1 MAWIPP
7 LGDFPEELQPLIR
20 SWTISLRARG
30 RSERTIENYLFA
42 VRDFSAWC
50 MANNVAVDPFKQTG
64 RDVEAW
70 IASGLAAGGAKSSA
84 LTRYRSLQQWF
95 RWLVVEEEIDADPMA
110 KTKAPTLGETPV
122 AVLTDDQLRAL
133 IDACRGKDWIDRRDL
148 AIVRLFVDTGMRLG
162 ELTGIRFADVDV
174 ADGVVMVTGKGDRQR
189 IVPFG
194 ARTAEAIDRWTR
206 ARGRRPQAA
215 HPALWLSQRGPLTLA
230 GVAVAVRTRGERAGI
245 TGLHPHQF
253 RHTAAHRWL
262 TMGGQEQDLMRI
274 AGWRSREMLARYG
287 ASAAAERARAAHRR
301 LAPGDSL

>member
-1 MAWIPP
+1 MAWIPS
-7 LGDFPEELQPLIR
+7 LGAFPEDVQPLVR

-30 RSERTIENYLFA
+30 RSERTVENYLTT

-50 MANNVAVDPFKQTG
+50 MANNVATDPIKQTG

-70 IASGLAAGGAKSSA
+70 IANQLAVGARTTA
-84 LTRYRSLQQWF
+84 LTRYHCLQQWF
-95 RWLVVEEEIDADPMA
+95 RWLVAEDEIDADPMA
-110 KTKAPTLGETPV
+110 RTKAPTLGETPV

-133 IDACRGKDWIDRRDL
+133 LDACRGKDWIDRRDL
-148 AIVRLFVDTGMRLG
+148 AIVRLFIDSGMRLG
-162 ELTGIRFADVDV
+162 ELTGIKLPDVDV
-174 ADGVVMVTGKGDRQR
+174 ADGVVIVTGKGDRR
-189 IVPFG
+189 RVVPFG
-194 ARTAEAIDRWTR
+194 AKTAEAIDRWTR
-206 ARGRRPQAA
+206 ARARVRYATDAGLWLGRRG
-215 HPALWLSQRGPLTLA
+215 RLTDA
-230 GVAVAVRTRGERAGI
+230 GIAVAVRLRGERAGI
-245 TGLHPHQF
+245 SGLHPHQF